1 MFFLSEEK
9 GEVPHTTDSFTS
21 VQISDLLLYLD
32 HQDPALRGATARLVF
47 RVLRGVSVESGGRL
61 RRWFQNTERDHVE
74 LISLLM
80 ELLGDE
86 SSITLRQ
93 VLGGAT
99 LALPELVQCEESR
112 DVVKLMER
120 LPSLVT
126 NKYWLVRLELCNL
139 LLSIDSLAA
148 TFTWQSW
155 DQAKMTVLT
164 TLLSDEDTRVR
175 SASAQALVRT

>member
-9 GEVPHTTDSFTS
+9 GELPHTTDSFTS

-47 RVLRGVSVESGGRL
+47 RVLRGASVESGGRL

-74 LISLLM
+74 LIS
-80 ELLGDE
+80 
-86 SSITLRQ
+86 ITLRQ
-93 VLGGAT
+93 VLGRAT

-155 DQAKMTVLT
+155 DQSKMTVLT